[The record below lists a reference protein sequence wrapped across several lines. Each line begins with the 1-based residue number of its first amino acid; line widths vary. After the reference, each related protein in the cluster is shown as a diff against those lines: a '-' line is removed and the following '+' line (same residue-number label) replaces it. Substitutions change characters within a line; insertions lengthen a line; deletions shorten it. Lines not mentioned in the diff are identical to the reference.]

1 MVLNLDDVETKK
13 RLMSK
18 IGRLRGL
25 HEITIKPR
33 RKARSLNQ
41 NSYYWVAVVS
51 PFREWLRDEWQEEV
65 SLEQAHEMLK
75 HKILG
80 AKELTDKETG
90 EIIEIPPSSRDL
102 DVHEFAEFIEGCA
115 RWLAEFT
122 GIVVIPS
129 EMFFEG
135 VREGNQK

>member
-41 NSYYWVAVVS
+41 NSYYWVAVAQ
-51 PFREWLRDEWQEEV
+51 PFRDWLREEWQEDV

-80 AKELTDKETG
+80 SKEVVDKATG
-90 EIIEIPPSSRDL
+90 EVLEIPPTSRDL
-102 DVHEFAEFIEGCA
+102 DVHEFGEFIEGCA
-115 RWLAEFT
+115 RWLAEFC